1 MRVGVRI
8 LPSAHWK
15 TARHAWRLADD
26 MGFEHAWTYDHV
38 AWRERLGSTW
48 YAAMP
53 TLAAA
58 AGVTERIKLGTLVSS
73 PNFRH
78 PVPFTKEVVT
88 LDDLSDGRFILGLGA
103 GSGGADA
110 EVMGNEPWP
119 ASERTARFQEFVEL
133 TDKLLRTE
141 TTDHAGRYYGAKQ
154 ACVDP
159 DGGAR
164 ARVPIAVAATGPRG
178 MRTAVRHADIWVTNG
193 HSPRPGVIAPI
204 ASPDVVREQ
213 IARLSLICEAENRD
227 PSTLRKLAH
236 LGQDRSVLESAA
248 LFADVVT
255 QYRDAGVTD
264 LVVPFPDERSGSQGD
279 LKVLEQIASMELPRP
294 TRPDHARD
302 CGP

>member
-8 LPSAHWK
+8 LPSSHWK
-15 TARHAWRLADD
+15 TARHSWRLADE

-58 AGVTERIKLGTLVSS
+58 AGVTERIRLGTLVSS

-78 PVPFTKEVVT
+78 PVPFAKEIVT

-103 GSGGADA
+103 GSGGVDA
-110 EVMGNEPWP
+110 EVMGNVPWS
-119 ASERTARFQEFVEL
+119 AAERSARFHEFVEL

-141 TTDHAGRYYGAKQ
+141 TADHAGRYYGAKE

-159 DGGAR
+159 EGRTR

-178 MRTAVRHADIWVTNG
+178 MRTAARHADIWVTNG
-193 HSPRPGVIAPI
+193 HSPKPGVMAPST
-204 ASPDVVREQ
+204 SPELVREQ
-213 IARLSLICEAENRD
+213 IGRLTRVCADENRD
-227 PSTLRKLAH
+227 PHALRKLVH

-248 LFADVVT
+248 LFVEVAT

-264 LVVPFPDERSGSQGD
+264 LVVPFPDERSGDHGD
-279 LKVLEQIASMELPRP
+279 LKVLEQIAAVELP
-294 TRPDHARD
+294 
-302 CGP
+302 

>member
-15 TARHAWRLADD
+15 SARHAWRLADD

-58 AGVTERIKLGTLVSS
+58 AGVTERIRLGTLVSS

-78 PVPFTKEVVT
+78 PVPFAKEIVT

-110 EVMGNEPWP
+110 EVMGNEPWS

-133 TDKLLRTE
+133 TDTLLRTE
-141 TTDHAGRYYGAKQ
+141 ATDHAGRYYGAKQ

-204 ASPDVVREQ
+204 ASPDLVREQ
-213 IARLSLICEAENRD
+213 IGRLSRICEAENRD
-227 PSTLRKLAH
+227 PRTLRKLAH
-236 LGQDRSVLESAA
+236 LGQDRSILESAA
-248 LFADVVT
+248 QFAEVAT

-279 LKVLEQIASMELPRP
+279 LKVLEQIASMELPRA
-294 TRPDHARD
+294 TGPDLA
-302 CGP
+302 

>member
-8 LPSAHWK
+8 LPSSHWK
-15 TARHAWRLADD
+15 TARHSWRLADE

-58 AGVTERIKLGTLVSS
+58 AGVTERIRLGTLVSS

-78 PVPFTKEVVT
+78 PVPFAKEIVT

-103 GSGGADA
+103 GSGGVDA
-110 EVMGNEPWP
+110 EVMGNVPWSV
-119 ASERTARFQEFVEL
+119 AERSARFHEFVEL

-141 TTDHAGRYYGAKQ
+141 TADHAGRYYGAKE

-159 DGGAR
+159 EGRTR

-178 MRTAVRHADIWVTNG
+178 MRTAARHADIWVTNG
-193 HSPRPGVIAPI
+193 HSPKPGVMAPST
-204 ASPDVVREQ
+204 SPELVREQ
-213 IARLSLICEAENRD
+213 IGRLTRVCADENRD
-227 PSTLRKLAH
+227 PHALRKLVH

-248 LFADVVT
+248 LFVEVAT

-264 LVVPFPDERSGSQGD
+264 LVVPFPDERSGDHGD
-279 LKVLEQIASMELPRP
+279 LKVLEQIAAVELP
-294 TRPDHARD
+294 
-302 CGP
+302 